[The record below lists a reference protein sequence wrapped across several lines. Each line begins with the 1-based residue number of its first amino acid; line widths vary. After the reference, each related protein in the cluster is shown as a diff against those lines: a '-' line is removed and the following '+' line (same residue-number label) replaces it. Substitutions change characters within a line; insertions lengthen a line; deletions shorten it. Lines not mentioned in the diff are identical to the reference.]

1 MLLGNLEL
9 CKLLEMEHIFDLR
22 GKVALVTGGAAG
34 IGLGIAEQF
43 LKLGAKVVITDLY
56 QDKLDEAKEKL
67 GDNCYTLIN
76 DVTKKN
82 EHDALISNIE
92 EKIGPLE
99 ILVNNAG
106 RHCKKPSIET
116 TDEEF
121 QEVIDTNV
129 NSVFALT
136 RAALKHMIP
145 HGKGSVINISSMSA
159 LFGLTEVV
167 AYSSSKTAL
176 LGMTR
181 TLASEYSHTGVRFN
195 AIAPGFIESK
205 MFLDIM
211 KKDPARK
218 ARILGRTPSKRFGT
232 PTDIG
237 KAAAFLAS
245 DASDFITGICL
256 PVDGGNSIGF

>member
-1 MLLGNLEL
+1 ME
-9 CKLLEMEHIFDLR
+9 KLVDLT

-34 IGLGIAEQF
+34 IGLGIAKQ
-43 LKLGAKVVITDLY
+43 LIKVGAKVVITDLV
-56 QDKLDEAKEKL
+56 QEKLEEAKVLL
-67 GDNCYTLIN
+67 GDNCFIYVN
-76 DVTKKN
+76 DVIQKTK
-82 EHDALISNIE
+82 HDSLIENIE
-92 EKIGPLE
+92 EKVGPVD

-106 RHCKKPSIET
+106 RHCKKPSLET
-116 TDEEF
+116 TDDEF
-121 QEVIDTNV
+121 QAVIDTNL
-129 NSVFALT
+129 NSVFSLT
-136 RAALKHMIP
+136 KAAVKKMIP
-145 HGKGSVINISSMSA
+145 RGTGSIINISSMSA

-181 TLASEYSHTGVRFN
+181 TLASEYSGTGVRFN

-211 KKDPARK
+211 EKDPARK
-218 ARILGRTPSKRFGT
+218 EKILGRTPSGRFGT
-232 PTDIG
+232 PEDIA

-245 DASDFITGICL
+245 DAADYITGICL